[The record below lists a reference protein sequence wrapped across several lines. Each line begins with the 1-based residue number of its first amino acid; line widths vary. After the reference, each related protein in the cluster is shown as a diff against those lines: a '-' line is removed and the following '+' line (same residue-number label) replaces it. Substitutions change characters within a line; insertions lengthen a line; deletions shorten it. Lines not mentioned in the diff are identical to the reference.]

1 MHVLK
6 SIPAADVKVTLPFRR
21 HDDDPRRRAIARIYQ
36 MRRVELEKNPTR
48 PIYMSVMKTG
58 LRRALA
64 RKPAALAL
72 AVTSLAATAAL
83 TAGGPAHA
91 SAAATATAAS
101 SSAICTAPAKYGAL
115 ATRLSKDIAAAIR
128 GRSGSIAIRV
138 EDVRTGVECR
148 YNEGRRS
155 HSASVVKATILAA
168 LLYWRQRTHTSLTS
182 TEKREATLM
191 IEYSDNDAAT
201 YLWNDVGH
209 ARLNQFIKAATMTET
224 ELNSGGYWGLS
235 EITARDELQL
245 TRLLTE
251 HNSVLTDA
259 SRAYELNLMNHVV
272 SYERWGVPA
281 GAPSGLTVYV
291 KNGWLNDP
299 VLWVINSIGAIEGHG
314 RNYKMA
320 ILTYD
325 NPNEQYGINTV
336 QAIAEAANRDLNA
349 GLPAAGTL
357 LAPTVLPRSLQGQPD
372 EALPPGAH

>member
-1 MHVLK
+1 
-6 SIPAADVKVTLPFRR
+6 
-21 HDDDPRRRAIARIYQ
+21 
-36 MRRVELEKNPTR
+36 
-48 PIYMSVMKTG
+48 MSVMKTG
-58 LRRALA
+58 MRRALA

-72 AVTSLAATAAL
+72 AAASLAATAAL
-83 TAGGPAHA
+83 TAGGAAHA
-91 SAAATATAAS
+91 GATSTATAAPG
-101 SSAICTAPAKYGAL
+101 ICTAPTKYASL
-115 ATRLSKDIAAAIR
+115 ATKLSKDIASAIR

-182 TEKREATLM
+182 TEKHEATLM
-191 IEYSDNDAAT
+191 IEDSDNNAAT

-209 ARLNQFIKAATMTET
+209 ARLNQFVKAATMTET
-224 ELNSGGYWGLS
+224 ELNPGGYWGLS

-251 HNSVLTDA
+251 HNSVLTDS

-291 KNGWLNDP
+291 KNGWVKDP
-299 VLWVINSIGAIEGHG
+299 G
-314 RNYKMA
+314 RG
-320 ILTYD
+320 
-325 NPNEQYGINTV
+325 GITN
-336 QAIAEAANRDLNA
+336 
-349 GLPAAGTL
+349 
-357 LAPTVLPRSLQGQPD
+357 
-372 EALPPGAH
+372 

>member
-1 MHVLK
+1 
-6 SIPAADVKVTLPFRR
+6 
-21 HDDDPRRRAIARIYQ
+21 
-36 MRRVELEKNPTR
+36 
-48 PIYMSVMKTG
+48 MSVMKTAM
-58 LRRALA
+58 RRALA

-91 SAAATATAAS
+91 SAAPTATAAS
-101 SSAICTAPAKYGAL
+101 SSAICTAPAKYASV

-168 LLYWRQRTHTSLTS
+168 LLYWRQQTHTSLTS
-182 TEKREATLM
+182 TERREATLM

-209 ARLNQFIKAATMTET
+209 ARLNQFVKAATMTET
-224 ELNSGGYWGLS
+224 ELNPGGYWGLS

-245 TRLLTE
+245 MRVLTE
-251 HNSVLTDA
+251 HNSVLTNA
-259 SRAYELNLMNHVV
+259 TRAYELNLMNHVV

-314 RNYKMA
+314 RDYKMA

-357 LAPTVLPRSLQGQPD
+357 VAPTTLPRSLQGQPD
-372 EALPPGAH
+372 ETLPVGAH

>member
-1 MHVLK
+1 
-6 SIPAADVKVTLPFRR
+6 
-21 HDDDPRRRAIARIYQ
+21 
-36 MRRVELEKNPTR
+36 
-48 PIYMSVMKTG
+48 MSVMKTG
-58 LRRALA
+58 TRRARA
-64 RKPAALAL
+64 IKPAALAL
-72 AVTSLAATAAL
+72 AVASLAATAAL

-91 SAAATATAAS
+91 TATATATTAAS
-101 SSAICTAPAKYGAL
+101 SSAICTAPAKYASL

-138 EDVRTGVECR
+138 EDARTGVECR

-168 LLYWRQRTHTSLTS
+168 LLYWRQHTHTSLTS
-182 TEKREATLM
+182 TEKHEATLM
-191 IEYSDNDAAT
+191 IEYSDNNAAT

-209 ARLNQFIKAATMTET
+209 TRLNQFIKAAIMTET

-251 HNSVLTDA
+251 HNSVLADA

-314 RNYKMA
+314 RDYKMA
-320 ILTYD
+320 ILTYG
-325 NPNEQYGINTV
+325 NPSEQYVFFTD
-336 QAIAEAANRDLNA
+336 QAIAEAANHDLNA

-357 LAPTVLPRSLQGQPD
+357 LAPTTLPRSLQGRPD
-372 EALPPGAH
+372 EVLPQGAH

>member
-1 MHVLK
+1 
-6 SIPAADVKVTLPFRR
+6 
-21 HDDDPRRRAIARIYQ
+21 
-36 MRRVELEKNPTR
+36 
-48 PIYMSVMKTG
+48 MSVMKTG
-58 LRRALA
+58 TRRVLA

-72 AVTSLAATAAL
+72 AAASLAATAAL

-91 SAAATATAAS
+91 SATQTAAAP
-101 SSAICTAPAKYGAL
+101 SSAICTAPTKYASL

-128 GRSGSIAIRV
+128 GRSGYVAIRV

-148 YNEGRRS
+148 YNEGHRS
-155 HSASVVKATILAA
+155 HSASVVKAAILAA
-168 LLYWRQRTHTSLTS
+168 LLYWRQHTHTSLTS
-182 TEKREATLM
+182 TEKHEATLM
-191 IEYSDNDAAT
+191 IEYSDNNAAT

-209 ARLNQFIKAATMTET
+209 TRLNQFIKAATMTET
-224 ELNSGGYWGLS
+224 ELNPGGYWGLS

-251 HNSVLTDA
+251 HNSVLTDS

-281 GAPSGLTVYV
+281 GVPSGLTVYV

-320 ILTYD
+320 ILTYN

-336 QAIAEAANRDLNA
+336 QAIAEAANHDLNA
-349 GLPAAGTL
+349 GLPAAGTP
-357 LAPTVLPRSLQGQPD
+357 LAPTTLPPFLQGRPDEVLPT
-372 EALPPGAH
+372 GAH

>member
-1 MHVLK
+1 MSV
-6 SIPAADVKVTLPFRR
+6 VKTRV
-21 HDDDPRRRAIARIYQ
+21 
-36 MRRVELEKNPTR
+36 RRV
-48 PIYMSVMKTG
+48 V
-58 LRRALA
+58 A
-64 RKPAALAL
+64 RKPGALAL
-72 AVTSLAATAAL
+72 AAASLAATAAL
-83 TAGGPAHA
+83 TAGAPARA
-91 SAAATATAAS
+91 GAAQTAAAAP
-101 SSAICTAPAKYGAL
+101 SSAICTAPARYASL
-115 ATRLSKDIAAAIR
+115 AARLSGDIAAAIR

-168 LLYWRQRTHTSLTS
+168 LLYWRQHTHTSLTPA
-182 TEKREATLM
+182 EKREATLM
-191 IEYSDNDAAT
+191 IEYSDNNAAT

-209 ARLNQFIKAATMTET
+209 ARLNQFVKAATMTET

-245 TRLLTE
+245 MRLLTE
-251 HNSVLTDA
+251 HNSVLTDS

-281 GAPSGLTVYV
+281 GAPSGLTAYV

-314 RNYKMA
+314 RDYKMA

-325 NPNEQYGINTV
+325 NPGEQYGINTV
-336 QAIAEAANRDLNA
+336 QAIAEAANHDLNA
-349 GLPAAGTL
+349 GLPAAGTPR
-357 LAPTVLPRSLQGQPD
+357 APITLPRFLQGRPDQVLPQR
-372 EALPPGAH
+372 AH

>member
-1 MHVLK
+1 M
-6 SIPAADVKVTLPFRR
+6 
-21 HDDDPRRRAIARIYQ
+21 
-36 MRRVELEKNPTR
+36 
-48 PIYMSVMKTG
+48 
-58 LRRALA
+58 
-64 RKPAALAL
+64 
-72 AVTSLAATAAL
+72 
-83 TAGGPAHA
+83 
-91 SAAATATAAS
+91 
-101 SSAICTAPAKYGAL
+101 
-115 ATRLSKDIAAAIR
+115 
-128 GRSGSIAIRV
+128 
-138 EDVRTGVECR
+138 ECR

-168 LLYWRQRTHTSLTS
+168 LLYWRQHTHTSLTS
-182 TEKREATLM
+182 TEKHEATLM
-191 IEYSDNDAAT
+191 IEDSDNDAAT

-209 ARLNQFIKAATMTET
+209 TRLNQFIKAATMTET

-245 TRLLTE
+245 MRLLTE
-251 HNSVLTDA
+251 HNSVLTDS

-314 RNYKMA
+314 RDYKMA

-349 GLPAAGTL
+349 GLPAAGTP
-357 LAPTVLPRSLQGQPD
+357 LAPTTLPRLLQGRPDEVLPK
-372 EALPPGAH
+372 GAH

>member
-1 MHVLK
+1 
-6 SIPAADVKVTLPFRR
+6 
-21 HDDDPRRRAIARIYQ
+21 
-36 MRRVELEKNPTR
+36 
-48 PIYMSVMKTG
+48 MSVVKTG
-58 LRRALA
+58 MRRALA
-64 RKPAALAL
+64 GKPAALAL
-72 AVTSLAATAAL
+72 AAASLATVAAL
-83 TAGGPAHA
+83 TAGGPARA
-91 SAAATATAAS
+91 TQTATAAPA
-101 SSAICTAPAKYGAL
+101 SAICTAPTKYAPL
-115 ATRLSKDIAAAIR
+115 AARLSKDIAAAIR

-168 LLYWRQRTHTSLTS
+168 LLYWRQRTHTSLTPA
-182 TEKREATLM
+182 EKHQATLM

-209 ARLNQFIKAATMTET
+209 TRLNQFIKAAAMTET
-224 ELNSGGYWGLS
+224 ELNPGGYWGLS

-251 HNSVLTDA
+251 HNSVLSNS

-314 RNYKMA
+314 RDYKMA
-320 ILTYD
+320 ILSYD

-336 QAIAEAANRDLNA
+336 QAIAEAANHDLNV
-349 GLPAAGTL
+349 GLPAAGTPRT
-357 LAPTVLPRSLQGQPD
+357 PTAVPRFLQGRPDEVLPRR
-372 EALPPGAH
+372 AH